1 MWVVAVRHE
10 GHDLGYLRSQSWSSL
25 VNKCINLFSQ
35 SVQYLSNYYVSID
48 KEEASSGSRRRE
60 WQDDGGAVPARE
72 EPTNEQV
79 IFGNVST
86 DNIIPSS
93 FRMQSA

>member
-25 VNKCINLFSQ
+25 VNKCIKFIQ
-35 SVQYLSNYYVSID
+35 PKCTISNYYVSID

-72 EPTNEQV
+72 GPTNEQV

-86 DNIIPSS
+86 DSIIPSS
-93 FRMQSA
+93 FRMQLA